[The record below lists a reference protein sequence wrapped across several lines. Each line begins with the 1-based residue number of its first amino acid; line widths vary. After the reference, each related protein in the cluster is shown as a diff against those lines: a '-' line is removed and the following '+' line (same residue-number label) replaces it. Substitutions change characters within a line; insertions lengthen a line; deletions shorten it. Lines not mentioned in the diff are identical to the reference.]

1 MQFSAARLR
10 RGEVLAGVSGVAL
23 LVFLFAL
30 NWLTFG
36 GVNRHGWTA
45 VPVLRWLL
53 IVTAVTA
60 IGLAFTQATRE
71 GPAVPVSL
79 SVIVT
84 VLGSI
89 SVVLLVIRLLTTS
102 AGLCD
107 GLYLG
112 LLATIGITVGG
123 FQSLRREQ
131 GWTPG
136 PGRPIETV
144 SLHSPHHG

>member
-1 MQFSAARLR
+1 MRFSATRLR
-10 RGEVLAGVSGVAL
+10 RGEVIAGVGGVAL

-30 NWLTFG
+30 NWLSFG

-53 IVTAVTA
+53 LIVAAAA
-60 IGLAFTQATRE
+60 IALALTQALYRA
-71 GPAVPVSL
+71 PAIPVSL
-79 SVIVT
+79 SAIVT
-84 VLGSI
+84 VLGSVA
-89 SVVLLVIRLLTTS
+89 VVCFVVKLLTTS
-102 AGLCD
+102 AGLCI
-107 GLYLG
+107 GIFLG
-112 LLATIGITVGG
+112 LVATIAITIGA

-136 PGRPIETV
+136 PDRPIETV